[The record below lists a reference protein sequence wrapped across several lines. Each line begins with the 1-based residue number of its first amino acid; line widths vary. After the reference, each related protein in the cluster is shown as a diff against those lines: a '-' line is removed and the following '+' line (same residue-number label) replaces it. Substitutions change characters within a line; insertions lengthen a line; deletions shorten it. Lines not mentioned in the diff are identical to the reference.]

1 MISLSEYKPYDF
13 GFGKVWD
20 SVHVER
26 RSGYSSS
33 VTDYHK
39 HGFYEI
45 NLILSGNVKI
55 LLKDRFEEGTEN
67 RIVMTRPGTA
77 HFIACNP
84 DALYSRIYLVFT
96 DAFIANH
103 LPEWTR
109 LSQVFGKDG
118 NILALT
124 ADETDFFKTLIE
136 QIEKEESGL
145 SKRLLI
151 YYFLSKL
158 SERCRD
164 KCESVETQPYVFDAL
179 TYLESHYSEKIN
191 FTDLAKQLY
200 VGRTTLM
207 LDFKAYTGN
216 TMGEYLTK
224 CRLKNAIALL
234 LQKKTIED
242 VAESCGFADSSGF
255 IRSFKRHYGTT
266 PYKYVKDL
274 K

>member
-1 MISLSEYKPYDF
+1 MINLSEHSTYDF
-13 GFGKVWD
+13 GFGQVWD